1 MYRKPSRKN
10 KSKEFKRLN
19 LIPILDS
26 VFIFIFFLLM
36 SANFV
41 KIFEISSNV
50 PIVSD
55 SEPPKEQKEQ
65 LNLTLKINTNSI
77 TLHTGTNEKQIF
89 SAGKNEEGE
98 YDLYT
103 LRERLIS
110 LKKTHLREDTIIF
123 MSNADISYEELV
135 KIMDA
140 VRDLKATDPEIWIKS
155 ETGGADIKVTTLF
168 NNIIFG
174 DTQS

>member
-10 KSKEFKRLN
+10 KSKQFKRLN

-41 KIFEISSNV
+41 KIFEISSDV
-50 PIVSD
+50 PIVSEN
-55 SEPPKEQKEQ
+55 EPPKDNKEK
-65 LNLTLKINTNSI
+65 LNLTLKVNNNTI
-77 TLHTGTNEKQIF
+77 TLHSGSNEKQIF
-89 SAGKNEEGE
+89 QAGKNEEGE
-98 YDLYT
+98 YDLYS
-103 LRERLIS
+103 LREKLIS
-110 LKKTHLREDTIIF
+110 LKKSNVKEDTIIF
-123 MSNADISYEELV
+123 MSNTDISYEELV

-140 VRDLKATDPEIWIKS
+140 VRDLKATDPEVWIKS
-155 ETGGADIKVTTLF
+155 ENGGADIKVLTLF

>member
-1 MYRKPSRKN
+1 MYRKPSRKYKN
-10 KSKEFKRLN
+10 KKVERLN

-41 KIFEISSNV
+41 RIYEIGSDV
-50 PIVSD
+50 PIISN
-55 SEPPKEQKEQ
+55 STPPKKQKER
-65 LNLTLKINTNSI
+65 LDLTLKINTSNI
-77 TLHTGTNEKQIF
+77 TLHSGPNERRIF
-89 SAGKNEEGE
+89 TAGKTADGE
-98 YDLYT
+98 YDLFK
-103 LRERLIS
+103 LREKLID
-110 LKKTHLREDTIIF
+110 LKKRYVDEKEVIF
-123 MSNADISYEELV
+123 IPNANISYEELI

-140 VRDLKATDPEIWIKS
+140 VRDIKKTDPEVWTKRD
-155 ETGGADIKVTTLF
+155 GQDVKVLELF